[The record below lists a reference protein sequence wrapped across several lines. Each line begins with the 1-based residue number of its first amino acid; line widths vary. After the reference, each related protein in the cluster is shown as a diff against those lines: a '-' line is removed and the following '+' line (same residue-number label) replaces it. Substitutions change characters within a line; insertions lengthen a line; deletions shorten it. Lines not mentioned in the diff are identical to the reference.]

1 MDSSPQKILLI
12 GGHNTGKTVFG
23 TQLFGRLRE
32 GSSSLSLRS
41 PPSNLSVFEDA
52 LDRLN
57 EGCAPEHTPLSVHDK
72 LILPV
77 ETEEEGEID
86 VEWPDY
92 GGEQIDSILESRQ
105 VPSRWQDRITKSNGW
120 LLFVRP
126 SLLGDYDDVISRSL
140 GKLVRS
146 REESGDEEVE
156 WCDQARLIE
165 LLQIFLFFR
174 GLSASEKTHEPVLT
188 VVLSC
193 WDEIETSEQ
202 KDPPEFLREHLP
214 LLYTFLSTRWHT
226 KAWSVIGLSAL
237 GRSLSE
243 DEPDTEYVEKGPTSF
258 GYVINA
264 DGEKSAD
271 LTRPLIDLIR

>member
-1 MDSSPQKILLI
+1 MDSSPQKVLLI

-41 PPSNLSVFEDA
+41 PPSNLSVFEEA

-57 EGCAPEHTPLSVHDK
+57 EGCPPEHTPLSVYDK
-72 LILPV
+72 LVLPV
-77 ETEEEGEID
+77 ETEDGDEID

-92 GGEQIDSILESRQ
+92 GGEQIDSILKGRQ
-105 VPSRWQDRITKSNGW
+105 VSSNWRERITKSNGW
-120 LLFVRP
+120 LLFIRP
-126 SLLGDYDDVISRSL
+126 DLLGDYDDVIDRNL
-140 GKLVRS
+140 GTLVRS
-146 REESGDEEVE
+146 RDESQETEVE

-174 GLSASEKTHEPVLT
+174 ELSASEKVHEPVLT

-193 WDEIETSEQ
+193 WDEVDASDQ
-202 KDPPEFLREHLP
+202 KNPPEFLRVRLP
-214 LLYTFLSTRWHT
+214 LLYAFLSSRWHT
-226 KAWSVIGLSAL
+226 EAWSVIGLSAL
-237 GRSLSE
+237 GRSLSK

-258 GYVINA
+258 GYMISA

-271 LTRPLIDLIR
+271 LTRPLIDLIK